1 MIATGNNQVEYLDR
15 LHMHTQHPSFEDQVP
30 TYFLG
35 PNEAREL
42 EPNLAPW
49 IKAAMI
55 STETGIVDSHAL
67 MESLEREIEEEGG
80 EGLIVRG
87 TRVVRVDPDPQGEG
101 WVVQMETGWSKE
113 GSGEG
118 ETEAVLAKVVVNAA
132 GLGAAHIINPLLPE
146 KERTRM
152 YLSKGTSGRF
162 TSLIAGSYM
171 TYKGPGVEH
180 VSRLLYPCPEPGL
193 AGLGTHLVR
202 FLAVDTDSRLWI
214 SQETSSLVQT

>member
-1 MIATGNNQVEYLDR
+1 VIATGNDQVEYLDR
-15 LHMHTQHPSFEDQVP
+15 LHMHTQHPALEDQVP

-35 PNEAREL
+35 AEETLRM
-42 EPNLAPW
+42 EPDLAPW

-87 TRVVRVDPDPQGEG
+87 TRVVRVDPDPKGEG

-113 GSGEG
+113 HDHQG

-132 GLGAAHIINPLLPE
+132 GLGAAHIINPLLPASQ
-146 KERTRM
+146 RTKM
-152 YLSKGTSGRF
+152 WLSKGPWLLTC
-162 TSLIAGSYM
+162 GS
-171 TYKGPGVEH
+171 
-180 VSRLLYPCPEPGL
+180 
-193 AGLGTHLVR
+193 
-202 FLAVDTDSRLWI
+202 
-214 SQETSSLVQT
+214 

>member
-1 MIATGNNQVEYLDR
+1 
-15 LHMHTQHPSFEDQVP
+15 MHTQHPSFEDQVP

-87 TRVVRVDPDPQGEG
+87 TRVVRVDPDPQGQG
-101 WVVQMETGWSKE
+101 WVVQMETGWT

-118 ETEAVLAKVVVNAA
+118 ETESVLAKVVVNAA

-146 KERTRM
+146 NERTKM
-152 YLSKGTSGRF
+152 YLSKGGCTHPPAL
-162 TSLIAGSYM
+162 TVGSYM

-193 AGLGTHLVR
+193 AGLGTHLVSIATSTI
-202 FLAVDTDSRLWI
+202 LTTDSRLGR
-214 SQETSSLVQT
+214 